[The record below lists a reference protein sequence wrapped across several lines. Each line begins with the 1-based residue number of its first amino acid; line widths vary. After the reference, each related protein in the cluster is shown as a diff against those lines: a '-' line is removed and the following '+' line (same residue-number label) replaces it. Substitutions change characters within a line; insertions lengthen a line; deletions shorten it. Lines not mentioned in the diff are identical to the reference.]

1 MDQTSPEIKYKE
13 ITQAIIGCAMQVH
26 NTLGNGFQEVIYQRA
41 MEIEMHQHG
50 LTFERE
56 KEMEIFYRGQSIGI
70 RRVDFFVANC
80 IMVELKAVIQ
90 LEDVHLA
97 QAMNYLEAYHMEIG
111 LLINF
116 GARSLQFK
124 RVHNNKLI
132 QKSQQQHPN
141 QANHGNHDNHGDN
154 QANQG
159 DNQVNQGNHGGNQGT
174 NQVNHGNQGGN
185 QANQG
190 NHGGNQVNQG

>member
-1 MDQTSPEIKYKE
+1 MNQPNGAMKYKD
-13 ITQAIIGCAMQVH
+13 ITEKIIGCAMKVH
-26 NTLGNGFQEVIYQRA
+26 GTLGNGYQRA
-41 MEIEMHQHG
+41 LAIEMPFQG

-56 KEMEIFYRGQSIGI
+56 KEMDIFYRGEKIGT

-80 IMVELKAVIQ
+80 IMVELKAVIH

-124 RVHNNKLI
+124 RVHNNKLYR
-132 QKSQQQHPN
+132 
-141 QANHGNHDNHGDN
+141 D
-154 QANQG
+154 
-159 DNQVNQGNHGGNQGT
+159 
-174 NQVNHGNQGGN
+174 
-185 QANQG
+185 
-190 NHGGNQVNQG
+190 